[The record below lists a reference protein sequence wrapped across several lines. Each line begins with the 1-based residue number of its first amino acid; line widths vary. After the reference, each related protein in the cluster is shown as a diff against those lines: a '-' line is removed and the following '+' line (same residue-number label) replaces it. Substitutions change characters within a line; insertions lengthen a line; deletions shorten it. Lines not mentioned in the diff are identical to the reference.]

1 MPPVKAQ
8 AFFAW
13 NIIMLIKENISI
25 LMELREGKTKREEK
39 KKEEGEAAFIRSPV
53 YFTELSG
60 DLLIS
65 NITCKISFATQTY
78 ITLRDV

>member
-1 MPPVKAQ
+1 
-8 AFFAW
+8 
-13 NIIMLIKENISI
+13 MLIKENISI
-25 LMELREGKTKREEK
+25 LLELREGKTKREE

-78 ITLRDV
+78 ITLSDV

>member
-8 AFFAW
+8 TLFAW

-25 LMELREGKTKREEK
+25 LMELREGKTKREE

-78 ITLRDV
+78 ITLSDV